1 MKNSFIF
8 FYGSQTNS
16 DDYYARDY
24 DFYIIFN
31 TRKEKILVEA
41 LLLWGCRL
49 MSVDCYTH
57 APTFP

>member
-8 FYGSQTNS
+8 FYDSQTNS

-31 TRKEKILVEA
+31 TRKEKKFL
-41 LLLWGCRL
+41 
-49 MSVDCYTH
+49 
-57 APTFP
+57 